1 MSNAFEHVPEASW
14 DEAKEMLYGTQ
25 QGTRILAWVNY
36 DLVSLTRV
44 YYVSEKT
51 EDMIARRIEIDYPV
65 PVFWDDETSL
75 ASLRLCR
82 VNLLVDNNCFGEF
95 EHSYP
100 VIQDDTGWESDS
112 VNSVEDDTLS
122 AEVDGGSDDDTESV
136 EAVDGG
142 SDDDTESVEAVDARE
157 YLERQFEQ
165 FLYEVEEDNRP
176 QVRETFEGN
185 IDRMVEALRSQR

>member
-14 DEAKEMLYGTQ
+14 DEAKEMLYGAQ

-51 EDMIARRIEIDYPV
+51 EDMIARRTEIDYPV

-112 VNSVEDDTLS
+112 VNSVEDD
-122 AEVDGGSDDDTESV
+122 GDTESV

-142 SDDDTESVEAVDARE
+142 SDEDDTESVEAVDARE